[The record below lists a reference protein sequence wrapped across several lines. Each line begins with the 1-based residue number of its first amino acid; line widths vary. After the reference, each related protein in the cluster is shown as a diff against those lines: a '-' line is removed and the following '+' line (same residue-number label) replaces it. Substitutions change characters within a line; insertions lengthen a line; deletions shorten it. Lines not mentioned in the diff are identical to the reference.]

1 MRLKTS
7 FILGTSNEIIGGG
20 DVHDQLILEGIFLD
34 HKCYIW
40 LSESLLVN
48 QFYET
53 WKMVVKPYILSLFTL
68 NLSYR
73 WQVNSFLC

>member
-1 MRLKTS
+1 MRLFEGVMYMINLS
-7 FILGTSNEIIGGG
+7 W
-20 DVHDQLILEGIFLD
+20 EGIFLD
-34 HKCYIW
+34 YKCYIS
-40 LSESLLVN
+40 LSESLLIN

-53 WKMVVKPYILSLFTL
+53 WKMVVKPYVLSLFTL